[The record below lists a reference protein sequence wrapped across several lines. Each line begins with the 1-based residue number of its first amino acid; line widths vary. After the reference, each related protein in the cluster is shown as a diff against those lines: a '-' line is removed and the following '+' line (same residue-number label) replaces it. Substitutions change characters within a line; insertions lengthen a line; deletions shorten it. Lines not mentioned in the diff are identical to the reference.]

1 MYEQDALRMP
11 HLVLLGDSI
20 FDNGVYVPGHPPVI
34 EQVRVELPRGW
45 HATLLAVDGNIA
57 IDVIRH
63 LEKLP
68 ADASHLA
75 ISTGGNNALI
85 ASSILAQPA
94 RSVSDVLHEMADIQ
108 ADFRREYREMLAAVL
123 DRRLPTL
130 VCTIYDAIPG
140 LERDAVAA
148 LTLFND
154 VILREAIASG
164 IPVLDLRLLCHEST
178 DYSPLSPIEPSHLG
192 GRKIA
197 QALARITTTHD
208 FNRRESVVYT
218 GA

>member
-1 MYEQDALRMP
+1 MP

-20 FDNGVYVPGHPPVI
+20 FDNGVYVPGHPAVI
-34 EQVRVELPRGW
+34 DQVRAELPRGW
-45 HATLLAVDGNIA
+45 QATLLAVDGNIA
-57 IDVIRH
+57 IDVVRH

-68 ADASHLA
+68 ADATHLA
-75 ISTGGNNALI
+75 ISTGGNDALI

-94 RSVSDVLHEMADIQ
+94 RRVSEVLHEMADIQ

-123 DRRLPTL
+123 ARRLPTL

-140 LERDAVAA
+140 LDRDAVAA

-154 VILREAIASG
+154 VILREAIAAG
-164 IPVLDLRLLCHEST
+164 IPVLDLRLLCNEAA

-197 QALARITTTHD
+197 QALARIVTTHD
-208 FNRRESVVYT
+208 FDRR
-218 GA
+218 GAVIYSQP